1 MLEVT
6 VLEGVGF
13 SVAAWAAA
21 AMLQWSPVLLR
32 PGEWKA
38 AEEPRGAEGSAVP
51 VQLETHPAKQA

>member
-1 MLEVT
+1 M
-6 VLEGVGF
+6 LEGVGF

-38 AEEPRGAEGSAVP
+38 AEEPRGAEGSGMP